1 MLIAIHTVS
10 IYTSEPM
17 SQYQIP
23 IHLPLPSPSQSSST
37 LPERSSSVSTVSTVG
52 SPFSQTPSSHH
63 SAVGNPGHLRSTSP
77 SQELAPAFPSV
88 LDSNLYLSA
97 RKIKAEF
104 QRRDI
109 VFARLIVAILAQ
121 RIEMGILA
129 PSNGIGFPFTEKD
142 ERRVYSLREGIMVEI
157 VQVFGMGY

>member
-1 MLIAIHTVS
+1 
-10 IYTSEPM
+10 
-17 SQYQIP
+17 
-23 IHLPLPSPSQSSST
+23 
-37 LPERSSSVSTVSTVG
+37 
-52 SPFSQTPSSHH
+52 
-63 SAVGNPGHLRSTSP
+63 
-77 SQELAPAFPSV
+77 LAPAFPSV